1 MAFALFHVPHKI
13 SYLMHVHSLSF
24 ISNKEEIN
32 NISNVG
38 VGLRGWGGFK
48 IPDFSRLQLYF
59 YVGAFT
65 SRWGAPPQRRRPV

>member
-13 SYLMHVHSLSF
+13 SYLMHVHSPSF

-38 VGLRGWGGFK
+38 VGLGGGGGVVR
-48 IPDFSRLQLYF
+48 DS
-59 YVGAFT
+59 
-65 SRWGAPPQRRRPV
+65 

>member
-1 MAFALFHVPHKI
+1 MAFAFFHVPHKI
-13 SYLMHVHSLSF
+13 SYLMHVHSPSF

-38 VGLRGWGGFK
+38 WGGVGFK

-59 YVGAFT
+59 YVGTFT
-65 SRWGAPPQRRRPV
+65 SHWRATLQRCW